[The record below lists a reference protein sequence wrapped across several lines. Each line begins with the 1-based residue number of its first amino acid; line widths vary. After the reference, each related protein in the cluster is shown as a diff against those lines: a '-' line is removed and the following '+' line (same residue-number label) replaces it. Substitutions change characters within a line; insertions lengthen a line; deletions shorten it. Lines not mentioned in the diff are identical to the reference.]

1 MIPTPDEV
9 AASLTAEEIDAF
21 CREWTSGD
29 PEFDAPDVM
38 LKAICKLA
46 KQSLSPP
53 AGMVGETP
61 ETDAACYVM
70 DEYGLSCEMKKLIP
84 ADFARLLERRLREA
98 KPVMDMLLLCGEDEG
113 HGLKGATKL
122 RALLDGLIDQR
133 GRAEAAE
140 RHAQEKP

>member
-1 MIPTPDEV
+1 MTTPDEV

-53 AGMVGETP
+53 AGMVMPMSGAVYSSVHESEDTCL
-61 ETDAACYVM
+61 TC
-70 DEYGLSCEMKKLIP
+70 GKLIP
-84 ADFARLLERRLREA
+84 IPNRAYGINPDALCVCCRHDRQPSRLSARER
-98 KPVMDMLLLCGEDEG
+98 KD
-113 HGLKGATKL
+113 
-122 RALLDGLIDQR
+122 
-133 GRAEAAE
+133 
-140 RHAQEKP
+140 